1 MRPFVLLVMVS
12 TAWSGVTLAQDS
24 EKKVKLADVPPAVQ
38 QAIKQQSAGAT
49 LRGVTQE
56 VEDGRM
62 LYEAE
67 LTVDNHTK
75 DVTFDASGS
84 VVSVEEET
92 PLDQVPAAARDALQ
106 KAAKGG
112 KLESI
117 EKVNEN
123 GKTYYEAHI
132 KVSGKNSEVK
142 VGESGEPMK

>member
-117 EKVNEN
+117 EKVSES
-123 GKTYYEAHI
+123 GKTVLRGAHL
-132 KVSGKNSEVK
+132 VGGKKSEVK

>member
-1 MRPFVLLVMVS
+1 MRPFLVLVMVS

-24 EKKVKLADVPPAVQ
+24 EKKVKIGDVPPAVQ

-56 VEDGRM
+56 VEHGQT

-75 DVTFDASGS
+75 DVTFDANGT

-92 PLDQVPAAARDALQ
+92 SLDQVPAPARDAIQ

-117 EKVNEN
+117 ERVSES
-123 GKTYYEAHI
+123 GKTYYEGHI
-132 KVSGKNSEVK
+132 KVGGKKSEVK
-142 VGESGEPMK
+142 VGESGEPVK